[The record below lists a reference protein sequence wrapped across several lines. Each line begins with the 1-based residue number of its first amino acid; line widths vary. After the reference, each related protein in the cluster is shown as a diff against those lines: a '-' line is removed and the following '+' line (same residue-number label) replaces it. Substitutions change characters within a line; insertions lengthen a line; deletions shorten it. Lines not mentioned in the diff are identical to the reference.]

1 LKNNQHLLKT
11 ANELFIHRNTM
22 SYRIKKIFDIIN
34 IDLSCSETVFNLM
47 MSYKVMAYPKLFN
60 NEKSQIK

>member
-1 LKNNQHLLKT
+1 
-11 ANELFIHRNTM
+11 M
-22 SYRIKKIFDIIN
+22 SYRIKKIFDLVN

-60 NEKSQIK
+60 NEGSQIK